1 MGNGYERMVAKMT
14 DEELLLHARHYQ
26 TYQEEL
32 LMAVLNE
39 ASGRGLTIE
48 NKAAIESLIR
58 QYEDEARHQAEV
70 DELEKGREDD
80 QQVEETEGPDSSKS
94 LPVLYSQTAVLA
106 FSLFFSPLAGSIL
119 LSINIRKLQR
129 KGAGQVLVFGLVLAI
144 AQGII
149 NMQVAPDSIISILA
163 HVAGAL
169 LLSELMWNQFI
180 GRRIPYTRRNILIP
194 LLIALAIIAPL
205 AWYLY
210 QHPELMEQL
219 QNGTYE

>member
-1 MGNGYERMVAKMT
+1 MGNGMNAWGKMT

-80 QQVEETEGPDSSKS
+80 QQVG
-94 LPVLYSQTAVLA
+94 
-106 FSLFFSPLAGSIL
+106 G
-119 LSINIRKLQR
+119 N
-129 KGAGQVLVFGLVLAI
+129 
-144 AQGII
+144 
-149 NMQVAPDSIISILA
+149 
-163 HVAGAL
+163 
-169 LLSELMWNQFI
+169 
-180 GRRIPYTRRNILIP
+180 RRP
-194 LLIALAIIAPL
+194 
-205 AWYLY
+205 
-210 QHPELMEQL
+210 
-219 QNGTYE
+219 G

>member
-70 DELEKGREDD
+70 AELEKGSEDD
-80 QQVEETEGPDSSKS
+80 QQVEETEDPDSSKS

-194 LLIALAIIAPL
+194 LLIAIAIIAPL

>member
-70 DELEKGREDD
+70 AELEKGREDD
-80 QQVEETEGPDSSKS
+80 QQVEETEDPDSSKS

-194 LLIALAIIAPL
+194 LLIAIAIIAPL

>member
-1 MGNGYERMVAKMT
+1 M
-14 DEELLLHARHYQ
+14 
-26 TYQEEL
+26 
-32 LMAVLNE
+32 
-39 ASGRGLTIE
+39 
-48 NKAAIESLIR
+48 
-58 QYEDEARHQAEV
+58 
-70 DELEKGREDD
+70 
-80 QQVEETEGPDSSKS
+80 
-94 LPVLYSQTAVLA
+94 
-106 FSLFFSPLAGSIL
+106 
-119 LSINIRKLQR
+119 
-129 KGAGQVLVFGLVLAI
+129 LVFGLVLAI

-194 LLIALAIIAPL
+194 LLIAIAIIAPL

>member
-80 QQVEETEGPDSSKS
+80 QQVEETEDPDSSKS

>member
-70 DELEKGREDD
+70 AELEKGREDD
-80 QQVEETEGPDSSKS
+80 QQVEETEDPDSSKS

-194 LLIALAIIAPL
+194 LLIAIAIIAPL

-210 QHPELMEQL
+210 QHPELMEHI
-219 QNGTYE
+219 

>member
-70 DELEKGREDD
+70 AELEKGSEDD
-80 QQVEETEGPDSSKS
+80 QQVEETEDPDSSKS